1 MIAAR
6 LHTWDTAPDL
16 EETELPGPPPE
27 GEVTVEVEAAA
38 VTHLDL
44 TVMSGTFTYRPALP
58 FTPGTAGVGTVVA
71 GDAALLGRRVLMR
84 GGGIGLERDGTWAER
99 VSVPADAIREIP
111 RGADAA
117 LAATCYSPMTTAW
130 AAVEAVGRIREG
142 ERVLVTGAAG
152 AVGSLCV
159 RLAARVGAYVV
170 AVVRDED
177 AAGAVPDMAH
187 EVLVRPAPEEVA
199 SKGQADVLL
208 DTVGGNT
215 VADFLTAM
223 RPGGRA
229 VLIGYVAGTT
239 LRVDLPTLMSRDVAL
254 LPMNMVRRHVPAEV
268 FDRLLRD
275 LTDGRLTL
283 RTTVLPFA
291 RLAEAV
297 ETRRKGGVRGT
308 LAVLM

>member
-16 EETELPGPPPE
+16 EETELPGPPRE
-27 GEVTVEVEAAA
+27 GEVIVQVEAAA

-44 TVMSGTFTYRPALP
+44 TVMTGTFPHRPALP
-58 FTPGTAGVGTVVA
+58 FTPGTAGVGTVVD
-71 GDAALLGRRVLMR
+71 GDAALLGRRVLVR

-99 VSVPADAIREIP
+99 VGVPVDAIREVP
-111 RGADAA
+111 READAA

-130 AAVEAVGRIREG
+130 AAVEEVGRIGGG

-159 RLAARVGAYVV
+159 QLAARAGAYVV

-177 AAGAVPDMAH
+177 AAGAVPDTAH
-187 EVLVRPAPEEVA
+187 EVLVRPAAAEVTVE
-199 SKGQADVLL
+199 GEADVLL
-208 DTVGGNT
+208 DTVGGDT
-215 VADFLTAM
+215 VPSFLGAM

-275 LTDGRLTL
+275 LTDGRLAL
-283 RTTVLPFA
+283 RTTALPFA
-291 RLAEAV
+291 RMADAV
-297 ETRRKGGVRGT
+297 ETRRKGGGRGAI
-308 LAVLM
+308 AVLM

>member
-6 LHTWDTAPDL
+6 LHAWDTAPDL
-16 EETELPGPPPE
+16 EETGLPGPPLQ
-27 GEVTVEVEAAA
+27 GEVIVEVEAAA

-44 TVMSGTFTYRPALP
+44 TVMTGTFTHRPALP
-58 FTPGTAGVGTVVA
+58 FTPGTAGVGTVVE
-71 GDAALLGRRVLMR
+71 GDAALLGRRVLVR

-99 VSVPADAIREIP
+99 VGVPVDALREVP
-111 RGADAA
+111 READAA

-130 AAVEAVGRIREG
+130 AAVEEVGRIGGG

-159 RLAARVGAYVV
+159 QLAARAGAYVV

-177 AAGAVPDMAH
+177 AAGAVPDAAH
-187 EVLVRPAPEEVA
+187 EVLVRPAGAEVTVE
-199 SKGQADVLL
+199 GEADVLL
-208 DTVGGNT
+208 DTVGGDT
-215 VADFLTAM
+215 VPGFLGAM

-268 FDRLLRD
+268 FDRLLGD
-275 LTDGRLTL
+275 LTDGRLAL
-283 RTTVLPFA
+283 RTTALPFA
-291 RLAEAV
+291 RMADAV
-297 ETRRKGGVRGT
+297 ETRRKGGGRGT
-308 LAVLM
+308 IAVLM